1 MENIRE
7 NMKISAEIPINKK
20 ADVEVIKSEIHDT
33 ETSKSS
39 NESSEMLEKN
49 SIEENIKS
57 VTNEDLSV
65 ADSGDYHS
73 DAEFLPHVLSG
84 PDASIASSESN
95 SELDNVKSPQ
105 KIIVSVLDPIIEM
118 PSIEEVDEQTRNHR
132 KRSNNNIHRRR
143 FLFKAD
149 TTN

>member
-7 NMKISAEIPINKK
+7 NMKISAEIPPINIKK
-20 ADVEVIKSEIHDT
+20 ADVEVIKTEIHDA

-39 NESSEMLEKN
+39 SESSEMLEKN
-49 SIEENIKS
+49 SIEENVS
-57 VTNEDLSV
+57 ETNEDLSV

-105 KIIVSVLDPIIEM
+105 KIAVSVLDPIIEM
-118 PSIEEVDEQTRNHR
+118 PSIEEVDEQTRNHQ
-132 KRSNNNIHRRR
+132 KRSNNIHRRR